1 MEQPIKIT
9 AEILQHDKASCR
21 FLVEK
26 ALLPNGFVRFRDKE
40 RAKGSPL
47 AERLFAIDG
56 VLAVMIQDREVTVT
70 KQPPVDWRQAGAP
83 IGAAIRAHIASGQPA
98 ISEDALKSAPAED
111 QLRQKVQ
118 QFLDE

>member
-9 AEILQHDKASCR
+9 AEILQHDKTSCR

-26 ALLPNGFVRFRDKE
+26 PLLPNGFVRFRDKE

-56 VLAVMIQDREVTVT
+56 VLAVMIQGSEVTVT
-70 KQPPVDWRQAGAP
+70 RQSPVDWRQVGAP
-83 IGAAIRAHIASGQPA
+83 IGAAIRAHIESGKPA
-98 ISEDALKSAPAED
+98 IS
-111 QLRQKVQ
+111 
-118 QFLDE
+118 